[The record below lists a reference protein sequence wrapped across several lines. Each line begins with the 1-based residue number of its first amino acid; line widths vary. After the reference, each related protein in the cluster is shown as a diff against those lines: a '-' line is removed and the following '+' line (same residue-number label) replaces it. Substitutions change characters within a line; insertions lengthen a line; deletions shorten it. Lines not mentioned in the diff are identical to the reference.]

1 MGYVRVNKS
10 PMKTL
15 LFVSPHYFPVMGGI
29 EQSIYNI
36 TERLSAHYNIQIGVP
51 AGSNPE
57 AKEFVNGVK
66 ICRLSPLGFIVF
78 DLRNID
84 TIVLTNFSIYPHVIL
99 LIRLALL
106 KCVGV
111 NKRPKL
117 ILVPHGGAI
126 LQATQFSYIR
136 FLIKRAYNTAFAYP
150 LCKYVV
156 DRWVAVSEWEKG
168 LLLEQNLT
176 KQISVIRNGV
186 NEISN
191 TESHKESY
199 LVFVGRIQ
207 PIKNLHGIVTAFKEI
222 RHLTSEVKTL
232 VIVGDFNQNASYYE
246 SIKSYIRDEG
256 LENCVHFVGEKLGRE
271 KDSFI
276 AHAQALLC
284 LSDVESDAIAVKEA
298 LALRTKVILRPIAAL
313 REYLNG
319 PNALEYKEPGC
330 YAVHPS
336 TLERFIQAPFTALA
350 SKQLSTW
357 DEVASKYAE
366 IM

>member
-1 MGYVRVNKS
+1 M
-10 PMKTL
+10 
-15 LFVSPHYFPVMGGI
+15 
-29 EQSIYNI
+29 
-36 TERLSAHYNIQIGVP
+36 
-51 AGSNPE
+51 
-57 AKEFVNGVK
+57 
-66 ICRLSPLGFIVF
+66 
-78 DLRNID
+78 
-84 TIVLTNFSIYPHVIL
+84 
-99 LIRLALL
+99 
-106 KCVGV
+106 
-111 NKRPKL
+111 
-117 ILVPHGGAI
+117 
-126 LQATQFSYIR
+126 
-136 FLIKRAYNTAFAYP
+136 
-150 LCKYVV
+150 
-156 DRWVAVSEWEKG
+156 
-168 LLLEQNLT
+168 
-176 KQISVIRNGV
+176 
-186 NEISN
+186 
-191 TESHKESY
+191 
-199 LVFVGRIQ
+199 
-207 PIKNLHGIVTAFKEI
+207 
-222 RHLTSEVKTL
+222 TSEVKTL